1 MKMIIGTELPPD
13 YEVSHEDLSE
23 SAGSMFAH
31 ALLPIF
37 AELLS
42 EEQAKANVEG
52 IVTELAYLFDEGEIE
67 LGGKIYRPKL
77 AFVDEAGRV
86 LPGVAEMDRLHQMV
100 EDPFDIPAEA
110 KISFEMDE
118 FEDE

>member
-1 MKMIIGTELPPD
+1 MKMIIGTELPPE
-13 YEVSHEDLSE
+13 YEVSHEDLAQ
-23 SAGSMFAH
+23 SAGSLLAH

-67 LGGKIYRPKL
+67 LGGRIYRPKL
-77 AFVDEAGRV
+77 AFVDDRGKV
-86 LPGVAEMDRLHQMV
+86 LDGVAEMDTLHQMV
-100 EDPFDIPAEA
+100 EGPFDIPAEA
-110 KISFEMDE
+110 QISFEMDE